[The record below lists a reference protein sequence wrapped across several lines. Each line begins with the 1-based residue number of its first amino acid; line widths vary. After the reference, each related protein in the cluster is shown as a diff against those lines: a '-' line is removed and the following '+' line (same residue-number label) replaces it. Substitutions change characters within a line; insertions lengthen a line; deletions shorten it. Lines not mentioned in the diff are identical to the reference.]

1 MSDEYRSGFRDGFA
15 AGLEEG
21 KRIQT
26 QPYPAYPTLY
36 DGCPVCLKKFDSPWG
51 YVCANPKCPSK
62 VTCTTTGTNPD
73 VQL

>member
-1 MSDEYRSGFRDGFA
+1 MSDDEYKRGFRDGFA

-26 QPYPAYPTLY
+26 LPYPPYLPYPTLY
-36 DGCPVCLKKFDSPWG
+36 EGCPVCLKKFEGGFWG

-62 VTCTTTGTNPD
+62 VTC
-73 VQL
+73 